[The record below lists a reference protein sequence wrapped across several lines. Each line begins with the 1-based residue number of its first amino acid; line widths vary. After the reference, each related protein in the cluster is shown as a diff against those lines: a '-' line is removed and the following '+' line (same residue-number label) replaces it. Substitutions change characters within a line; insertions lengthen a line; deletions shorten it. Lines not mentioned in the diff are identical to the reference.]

1 MGVQGNVATVRV
13 AAAQMTKIFIVA
25 SIEPPGPETRAD
37 GFQGCSFPGK
47 KSEEIYWSRVE
58 LHSKWRLHTTYVT
71 LLLIQHMLQPYVA
84 LM

>member
-37 GFQGCSFPGK
+37 GFKVAASTK
-47 KSEEIYWSRVE
+47 EI
-58 LHSKWRLHTTYVT
+58 
-71 LLLIQHMLQPYVA
+71 
-84 LM
+84 